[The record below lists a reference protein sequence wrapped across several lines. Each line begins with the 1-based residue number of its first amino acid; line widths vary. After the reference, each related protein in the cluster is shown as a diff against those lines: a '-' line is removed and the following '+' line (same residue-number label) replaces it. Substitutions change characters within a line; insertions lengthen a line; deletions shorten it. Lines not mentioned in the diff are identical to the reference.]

1 MPQQTTPGIVVLE
14 YKGHPITYDNEGW
27 FNATQAAAKFDK
39 GQPYDWIRLPS
50 TQDYLDALCRQ
61 LRTEKISVLKVI
73 RGGRSRPD
81 GTWFHPKLA
90 VPFARWLDVEF
101 AVWCDLQIDAII
113 RSKDNWMLQRHAAAA
128 SYKVMSLALKETRQ
142 QAGKGCDPYHYQNE
156 ARVVNFALVG
166 KFAGLDRDQMP
177 VDQLDLLAHLEVR
190 NTLMIAQGLKY
201 EQRKSELLE
210 QAKQWR
216 VANQPKLQQEA

>member
-14 YKGHPITYDNEGW
+14 YKGHPITYQDDGW
-27 FNATQAAAKFDK
+27 FNATEAAAKFDR
-39 GQPYDWIRLPS
+39 GQPYDWLRLQS
-50 TQDYLDALCRQ
+50 TQDYIDALCRQ

-73 RGGRSRPD
+73 RGGRDRPD

-113 RSKDNWMLQRHAAAA
+113 RGKDNWMLQRHAAAS

-142 QAGKGCDPYHYQNE
+142 QDGKDCKPHHYQNE

-177 VDQLDLLAHLEVR
+177 VDQLDLLAQLEVR
-190 NTLMIAQGLKY
+190 NTIMIAQGFKY

-210 QAKQWR
+210 QAKLWR
-216 VANQPKLQQEA
+216 VANQPKLQRKA